1 MTDTARSITRLGL
14 LLFLLSLAVL
24 FLASIVA
31 YLIIFAAHRG
41 TAPPQVLPSGLW
53 ISTLVLL
60 SGGLVLHR
68 AKQAAVLGLFPLA
81 GRRLQWAFASS
92 ALFLAIQF
100 PSLNQLLQAHRS
112 VLEQSS
118 FGAYGLAFGLVIL
131 HAAHVFGG
139 MVPLGLLAWKARR
152 GTLASPNLTLVRS
165 TAIYW
170 HFLEGVW
177 LALFALFLLTL

>member
-1 MTDTARSITRLGL
+1 MAARSTARFGL
-14 LLFLLSLAVL
+14 YLFLLSLAVL

-41 TAPPQVLPSGLW
+41 AAPPQALPGGLW
-53 ISTLVLL
+53 ISTLALL
-60 SGGLVLHR
+60 GGGLVLHR
-68 AKQAAVLGLFPLA
+68 GKQAATLGLFPLA
-81 GRRLQWAFASS
+81 GRRLQWAFAAS
-92 ALFLAIQF
+92 LFFLAVQV
-100 PSLNQLLQAHRS
+100 PCLTQLLQAHRS

-131 HAAHVFGG
+131 HALHVLGG
-139 MVPLGLLAWKARR
+139 MVPLAFLAFLARR
-152 GTLASPNLTLVRS
+152 QRLGPSHLTQIASIAV
-165 TAIYW
+165 YW